1 MKAMYLAFAAT
12 IVLAVLANI
21 ALDRA
26 GFSTEEVTSGP
37 AVRLD

>member
-1 MKAMYLAFAAT
+1 MKAMYLAFAVT
-12 IVLAVLANI
+12 IVLAVLASI

-26 GFSTEEVTSGP
+26 GFSTKEVTSGP

>member
-1 MKAMYLAFAAT
+1 MKVMAFAFLSA
-12 IVLAVLANI
+12 IAIAVIADL

-26 GFSTEEVTSGP
+26 GFSAREVTSGP